1 MATRTKKAET
11 KAATTTAAKAAP
23 ETKTTAQAAATPKKT
38 TTRKTTRKA
47 APKLNTEVYIQFW
60 GKEVYA
66 KDIVSRIKDVWTN
79 EMGKKE
85 SELLD
90 LKVYIKPE
98 ENAAHYVINGD
109 TMGYFCRE
117 QCLCDIGKKDLLP
130 NTSCIVDL
138 AADPFSIFGTNV

>member
-47 APKLNTEVYIQFW
+47 APKLNTEVYIHFW

-109 TMGYFCRE
+109 TMG
-117 QCLCDIGKKDLLP
+117 
-130 NTSCIVDL
+130 CISL
-138 AADPFSIFGTNV
+138 

>member
-23 ETKTTAQAAATPKKT
+23 ETKTTAQAAATPKKA

-109 TMGYFCRE
+109 TMG
-117 QCLCDIGKKDLLP
+117 
-130 NTSCIVDL
+130 CISL
-138 AADPFSIFGTNV
+138 

>member
-47 APKLNTEVYIQFW
+47 APKLNTEVYTQFW

-109 TMGYFCRE
+109 TMG
-117 QCLCDIGKKDLLP
+117 
-130 NTSCIVDL
+130 CISL
-138 AADPFSIFGTNV
+138 

>member
-98 ENAAHYVINGD
+98 ENAAHYVING
-109 TMGYFCRE
+109 
-117 QCLCDIGKKDLLP
+117 QIHHVLWI
-130 NTSCIVDL
+130 
-138 AADPFSIFGTNV
+138 